1 MIKLLNNKIDKL
13 SLNIMELTREVEELS
28 LKLAILDKSKENTE
42 NMYRILKQESDEIIF
57 NKTNI
62 IKELEE
68 KI

>member
-1 MIKLLNNKIDKL
+1 MIKLLNGKIDKL
-13 SLNIMELTREVEELS
+13 SLNIMELTRELDELS
-28 LKLAILDKSKENTE
+28 LKLSILEKSKENTE